1 MPFAQSEG
9 ARIYYRLEGV
19 ADRPLLVMVHS
30 LGADHGMWDPQA
42 AALAGHFE
50 VLRMDLR
57 GHGASDAPAG
67 DYSIALLG
75 RDVLAAVAAAGRR
88 EFAYCGLSI
97 GGMIGLWLAAHS
109 GDRLTGLVLAN
120 TSPRM
125 ADPTLFEARR
135 RTVLEQGIGAVA
147 DAVIERFFSERM
159 RSAKDPAVSSV
170 RNVLLATNPVGYA
183 SCCAAVRDMNQVEL
197 MAACAC
203 RHW

>member
-1 MPFAQSEG
+1 
-9 ARIYYRLEGV
+9 
-19 ADRPLLVMVHS
+19 
-30 LGADHGMWDPQA
+30 
-42 AALAGHFE
+42 
-50 VLRMDLR
+50 
-57 GHGASDAPAG
+57 
-67 DYSIALLG
+67 
-75 RDVLAAVAAAGRR
+75 
-88 EFAYCGLSI
+88 LSI